1 MVVGETCDSVQTSD
15 CDSSTIDV
23 ITRDHFSGLHA
34 AALMR
39 TGRNTCAKRV
49 ANNGS
54 TVRPAPPPLLRH
66 LRQPELPEFAQ
77 LRRCLKLG
85 VKLLKRASKRI
96 RQAPHTSAPRTPDI
110 AARSTTGGRP
120 GGVRA
125 VPPVRLPQMQ
135 HIEPAL
141 PVHR

>member
-1 MVVGETCDSVQTSD
+1 MVVGETRNSAQTSD

-85 VKLLKRASKRI
+85 VKLLKRASKRV
-96 RQAPHTSAPRTPDI
+96 RQAPHTSRRELRILRLEVQPVDVREES
-110 AARSTTGGRP
+110 ARCLQFAFHKCS
-120 GGVRA
+120 
-125 VPPVRLPQMQ
+125 
-135 HIEPAL
+135 I
-141 PVHR
+141 